1 MIRLIKHVYFMVAIS
16 LFLST
21 SGFGQKYNSAWTE
34 RGASNRIDSVFIE
47 IDNRKVTFSI
57 PKENGS
63 VLVFVGKMK
72 TTFNAEPQDLY
83 AYAKDIPN
91 SINVS
96 PEYLQILKEHPPKLL
111 CHIKKGDDT
120 IEFLDN
126 KVEFQAPEKNPE
138 SPVLRPEAYPYFKK
152 NRFDVD
158 STWLK
163 KSKKFEMRDL
173 LDSDSHYGV
182 GMLCGFTDGLLE
194 DVSMVIS
201 IAQVI
206 DDNTLFFIGDMQL
219 FDQYSGA
226 KSFVEEYGLYLPRE
240 FGPEATAARARHRD
254 IALAVGEYL
263 SDSDKLYEF
272 GKLMYDQLGEMMSEW
287 FEEFIGDNTSS
298 LQGYQ
303 HGKAL
308 YGFVTM
314 FIGVKE
320 LSVLLKGGQAGFD
333 MLGFIRKVSCFT
345 GDTHV
350 ITENGAVPIG
360 ELKLGLEQ
368 FKELNNH

>member
-1 MIRLIKHVYFMVAIS
+1 MIRLKKYTYFLIAIS
-16 LFLST
+16 MLLSIH
-21 SGFGQKYNSAWTE
+21 GFGQKYHSAWTE
-34 RGASNRIDSVFIE
+34 RGASNRIDSLLIE

-63 VLVFVGKMK
+63 VLVFVGRMN

-83 AYAKDIPN
+83 AYAKNIPN
-91 SINVS
+91 NINVS

-126 KVEFQAPEKNPE
+126 KVEFQAPEKKPE
-138 SPVLRPEAYPYFKK
+138 SVLRPENYPYFKK
-152 NRFDVD
+152 NRFVVD

-182 GMLCGFTDGLLE
+182 GMLCGFTDGFLE
-194 DVSMVIS
+194 DVKMVIS
-201 IAQVI
+201 IAEVI
-206 DDNTLFFIGDMQL
+206 DENTLFFIGDMQL

-226 KSFVEEYGLYLPRE
+226 KSFVEEYGLYLPKE
-240 FGPEATAARARHRD
+240 FGPEATAARAKQRE
-254 IALAVGEYL
+254 IALAVGQYL
-263 SDSDKLYEF
+263 SDYEKLSEF
-272 GKLMYDQLGEMMSEW
+272 GRLMYNQLAEMMSEW
-287 FEEFIGDNTSS
+287 FEEFVGENTSA

-303 HGKAL
+303 HGKGL
-308 YGFVTM
+308 YGFITM

-320 LSVLLKGGQAGFD
+320 ISVLLKGGQAGFD
-333 MLGFIRKVSCFT
+333 MLSFVRKMSCFT
-345 GDTHV
+345 GETPV
-350 ITENGAVPIG
+350 ITENGAIPIS
-360 ELKLGLEQ
+360 ELKLGLTQ
-368 FKELNNH
+368 FKELNSH